1 MLPTSILV
9 VVKLAATKNDSTNER
24 EKAVK
29 KGKSPFFSLHVTLP
43 EAFVQALPYS
53 PVQNRKV

>member
-1 MLPTSILV
+1 MLLTSILV

-43 EAFVQALPYS
+43 EAFVQALPYN
-53 PVQNRKV
+53 PV